1 MEGPRS
7 YKPQTGVRFPGGSR
21 RDNERKEVAVETKT
35 KCFSCGGP
43 FHPATGHYHRPDVPV
58 CGPCTKRFVAWL
70 KGHTKRR
77 WGGKDFYAHA
87 ATSIKP
93 GMGRST

>member
-1 MEGPRS
+1 MER
-7 YKPQTGVRFPGGSR
+7 
-21 RDNERKEVAVETKT
+21 
-35 KCFSCGGP
+35 CFSCRGP

-77 WGGKDFYAHA
+77 WGGHDFYAYA
-87 ATSIKP
+87 VDARTVGQRPFKP
-93 GMGRST
+93 Q